1 MNFKCVKATTVG
13 LIFSIFTS
21 TSFASLIVN
30 GDFETGDFSGW
41 LVSQS
46 GGSSQTVVSAIGDPE
61 LGASPTNDFY
71 AFAGNQ
77 SGPSQNVFWQ
87 SVVVPENLSL
97 ANFSFDYAYQNFA
110 SDFSTLDTLAIDDSS
125 NQQFRVDILLG
136 TSLFDSLNITDI
148 VFSAIQTVSGES
160 NTQAWTSFSEDITA
174 SLIGLQGEDVLVRFA
189 QSDNQGAFDIGF
201 DNVSLIAEVTDVP
214 EPSSMAIFALAIM
227 GFGSYRFKKKT

>member
-87 SVVVPENLSL
+87 SVVVPENLTL

>member
-1 MNFKCVKATTVG
+1 MNFKCIKATTLG
-13 LIFSIFTS
+13 LIVSLFTS

-46 GGSSQTVVSAIGDPE
+46 GGSTQTVVSAVGDPE

-77 SGPSQNVFWQ
+77 SAPSQNVFWQ
-87 SVVVPENLSL
+87 SVVVPENLTL

-110 SDFSTLDTLAIDDSS
+110 SDFSTPNTLAFDGAS

-136 TSLFDSLNITDI
+136 TSLFDSVNLTDI
-148 VFSAIQTVSGES
+148 VYSAIQTVSGD
-160 NTQAWTSFSEDITA
+160 NNPQAWTSFSEDVTT
-174 SLIGLQGEDVLVRFA
+174 SLLGFQGEDVLVRFA
-189 QSDNQGAFDIGF
+189 QSDNRGPFDIGF
-201 DNVSLIAEVTDVP
+201 DNVSLIAETTDVP
-214 EPSSMAIFALAIM
+214 EPSSMAIFALAIV
-227 GFGSYRFKKKT
+227 GFASYRAKKKI